1 MSDDQVGPR
10 FEPEGQERQYE
21 LRDPGTPTHYANFF
35 TVTGGRDA
43 ALLAFGNMFGPG
55 QVIQLES
62 KVVLSPRNAKR
73 LALSLG
79 QLIRRYEQEHGEI
92 DISTG
97 QQQPPAGPE

>member
-1 MSDDQVGPR
+1 MSDEQVGPR
-10 FEPEGQERQYE
+10 IEPEGQQQYE
-21 LRDPGTPTHYANFF
+21 LRDPGNPTHYANFF

-62 KVVLSPRNAKR
+62 KIVLSPRNAKR

-97 QQQPPAGPE
+97 QQPPSAGTE